1 MEENRERWRC
11 SRCQEVEE
19 FKDNE
24 QRFDVK
30 IQDKREAGKKAD
42 DRNDRNFEDKN
53 KCWSK
58 DVRLLPLPC

>member
-11 SRCQEVEE
+11 SRRQEVKE

-42 DRNDRNFEDKN
+42 DRNDSNFEHKN
-53 KCWSK
+53 KC
-58 DVRLLPLPC
+58 